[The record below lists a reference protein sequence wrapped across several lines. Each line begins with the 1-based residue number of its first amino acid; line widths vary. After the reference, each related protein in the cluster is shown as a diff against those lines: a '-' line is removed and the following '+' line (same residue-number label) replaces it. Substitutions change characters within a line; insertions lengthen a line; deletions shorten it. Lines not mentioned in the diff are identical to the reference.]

1 LPGHPIMPGV
11 LIIEGM
17 AQTGGILL
25 LNGEESME
33 NRYVYFMAIKN
44 AKFRRPVF
52 PGDTLIYEVEMVER
66 RSKYCTMYGRAYV
79 DSKLVAEAEMMA
91 AIVTKPEFT
100 SNEQTIE
107 KDS

>member
-1 LPGHPIMPGV
+1 
-11 LIIEGM
+11 
-17 AQTGGILL
+17 
-25 LNGEESME
+25 
-33 NRYVYFMAIKN
+33 
-44 AKFRRPVF
+44 
-52 PGDTLIYEVEMVER
+52 MVER

-100 SNEQTIE
+100 SSEQTIE